1 MKFKESFISEIKQF
15 NGQIVELAIVQIDG
29 TNHPLGQL
37 GVMMMGEEQ
46 KNRVENA
53 NNFYNGQNNV
63 VIIKAYMEIVIN
75 SGGEKLVFLNDNY
88 ELNCIE
94 IFRPNPPMVIDGN
107 DMSLWWSYHPYS
119 ENEKKQLSLIK
130 DKGKI
135 SESNL
140 EGDCHTIRDIFINGK
155 SHCL

>member
-1 MKFKESFISEIKQF
+1 MKFKESFIKEIEQY

-29 TNHPLGQL
+29 SNHPLGQL

-46 KNRVENA
+46 TNRVNKA
-53 NNFYNGQNNV
+53 INFYGGENNV
-63 VIIKAYMEIVIN
+63 VIIKAFMEIVN
-75 SGGEKLVFLNDNY
+75 NDGGEKLVFLNDNF

-94 IFRPNPPMVIDGN
+94 IFRPNPPMIIEGN
-107 DMSLWWSYHPYS
+107 DMSLWWSYHPYTVH
-119 ENEKKQLSLIK
+119 EQNQLSIIK
-130 DKGKI
+130 NKGEI